1 MKKLL
6 FLLTLTLASL
16 TTHATGY
23 ESDIIYIDGTQWE
36 LLGRPVYADTTLLHN
51 LKVVLPKDRTIRS
64 SNWDGFTTYWT
75 IQLGKLCLD
84 SIQYEVYDSST
95 KKTWAESLPLD
106 TLRRVFNK
114 YVEGNRIVATWFT
127 NDIRLAKGKI
137 IWYQHTFF
145 ERNYENEQII
155 SIAQG
160 KVTKKQEF
168 HNYKTEG
175 FSFDQVRDYDFPKT
189 LKEKFH
195 INAENYPELADA
207 KRILISI
214 RKARVDEKGNLVE
227 CEVSVHKP
235 YDNERLAAEI
245 SEALKAY
252 HPWRVMYINGEYR
265 AYGIEHWTFPL
276 KMPKDS
282 H

>member
-1 MKKLL
+1 MMKKLL

-64 SNWDGFTTYWT
+64 SNWDGFMTYWT
-75 IQLGKLCLD
+75 IQQGKLCLD
-84 SIQYEVYDSST
+84 SIQYQLYDSST

-106 TLRRVFNK
+106 TLRRLFNK

-127 NDIRLAKGKI
+127 NDIRLAKGKV
-137 IWYQHTFF
+137 IWYQHSFF

-168 HNYKTEG
+168 HNYKKEG
-175 FSFDQVRDYDFPKT
+175 FSFDQVRDTDSPKT
-189 LKEKFH
+189 IKEKFPIH
-195 INAENYPELADA
+195 LENYPELADA
-207 KRILISI
+207 KRVVFSI

-227 CEVSVHKP
+227 CEVKVLKP
-235 YDNERLAAEI
+235 DDNERLAAEMA
-245 SEALKAY
+245 EALKAY

-265 AYGIEHWTFPL
+265 AYGIEYWTFPL
-276 KMPKDS
+276 RLDKE
-282 H
+282 